1 MVSRSVMIRRRRE
14 IERRI
19 REAVALR
26 RLDPP
31 ERKDPGLTDEP
42 AE

>member
-1 MVSRSVMIRRRRE
+1 MLSRSVMIRRRRQ

-31 ERKDPGLTDEP
+31 ERVEPGLCGEP